1 MTEIFINYNPYKV
14 ESIIQIDGEDIGRDS
29 KLCSFENERLQVWID
44 QLIDNL
50 SEELNEDEFKIIFH
64 GTRLDF
70 EDLRETCNFYDEI
83 NIKLEHVEA
92 KESKDKIAELSELI
106 DDMDSGPFEEFKDK
120 VIRENFNKVIDSEFE
135 IGVIA
140 TMSSGKSTL
149 INSLLSRELMP
160 TQNEACTAKVSR
172 IKNIDGHIGF
182 KGRCLDSNKNE
193 VIPFKQLEDEDMV
206 RFNTD
211 PLISYI
217 DIEGDITNIS
227 SRNMNLVLID
237 TPGPNNSQDSSH
249 REHTFSVIKDEK
261 YKPMI
266 LYVLNGTQLGTNDD
280 SALLSTVA
288 EEMKVGGKQSK
299 DRFIFVINKIDQF
312 DPEKESIE
320 VMIEQSREYLEKH
333 GIQNPNIYPA
343 SAEMAKVIRLKN
355 SGYELTKSQNR
366 MLRDYDLFTDEP
378 SMHLLQYTPLSNS
391 KKEMLNKEVNLFKDE
406 GDYYNEALYH
416 SGIPYIEAA
425 INEYIDKYAFT
436 SKITALVE
444 SFRNIIEDRQMLKII
459 EEEISKNENSRK
471 ELYDEMKVLESIIN
485 KGEKS
490 KEFKEKIE
498 NLKLDANEEVRPIKG
513 KVEKML
519 KEVSDKFRDD
529 KVSKVQAKSIIDKM
543 QKDLNF
549 LQSDIVTDLNRM
561 VEVNLKNN
569 VNELLKEYKQYIDGL
584 MTIKKRE
591 GFKSNNINFISNT
604 MITSDELIDKYKYTQ
619 EEKVGEE
626 YIKNYDKKWFK
637 PWTWSESEGHYRDV
651 YEEKEYVNVNELAG
665 SVINPFKDTLYKSIL
680 TCVEHIDKEEKEIK
694 LFFKD
699 EMANLDSIVLSKI
712 KELKQ
717 MAENSKDLQDKIRS
731 EKKNKEWLD
740 NFAKKLDNILEI

>member
-1 MTEIFINYNPYKV
+1 
-14 ESIIQIDGEDIGRDS
+14 
-29 KLCSFENERLQVWID
+29 
-44 QLIDNL
+44 
-50 SEELNEDEFKIIFH
+50 
-64 GTRLDF
+64 
-70 EDLRETCNFYDEI
+70 
-83 NIKLEHVEA
+83 
-92 KESKDKIAELSELI
+92 
-106 DDMDSGPFEEFKDK
+106 
-120 VIRENFNKVIDSEFE
+120 
-135 IGVIA
+135 
-140 TMSSGKSTL
+140 
-149 INSLLSRELMP
+149 
-160 TQNEACTAKVSR
+160 
-172 IKNIDGHIGF
+172 
-182 KGRCLDSNKNE
+182 
-193 VIPFKQLEDEDMV
+193 
-206 RFNTD
+206 
-211 PLISYI
+211 
-217 DIEGDITNIS
+217 
-227 SRNMNLVLID
+227 
-237 TPGPNNSQDSSH
+237 
-249 REHTFSVIKDEK
+249 
-261 YKPMI
+261 
-266 LYVLNGTQLGTNDD
+266 
-280 SALLSTVA
+280 
-288 EEMKVGGKQSK
+288 
-299 DRFIFVINKIDQF
+299 
-312 DPEKESIE
+312 
-320 VMIEQSREYLEKH
+320 
-333 GIQNPNIYPA
+333 
-343 SAEMAKVIRLKN
+343 
-355 SGYELTKSQNR
+355 